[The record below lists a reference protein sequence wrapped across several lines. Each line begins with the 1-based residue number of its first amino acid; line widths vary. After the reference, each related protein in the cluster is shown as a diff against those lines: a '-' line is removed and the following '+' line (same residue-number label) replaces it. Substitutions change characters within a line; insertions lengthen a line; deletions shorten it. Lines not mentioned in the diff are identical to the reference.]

1 MLIFDF
7 YFKIGWFI
15 FNEETG
21 KLRFR
26 EGGKGLLFFFC
37 VSFRVLFLFY
47 IGFIFRGVELFICLF
62 KISLVY

>member
-47 IGFIFRGVELFICLF
+47 IGFIF
-62 KISLVY
+62 